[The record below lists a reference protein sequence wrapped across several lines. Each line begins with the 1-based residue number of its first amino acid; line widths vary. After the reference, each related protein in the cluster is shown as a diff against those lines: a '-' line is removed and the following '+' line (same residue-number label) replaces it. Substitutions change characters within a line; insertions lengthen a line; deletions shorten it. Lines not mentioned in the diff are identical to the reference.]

1 MNQATLLSAL
11 ALLLSSGALAFAPAP
26 HHARVASPLYSTSS
40 IAEDDGSRRSF
51 LSTAGFAAGMA
62 LMGGLPQNAY
72 ADGADYKAVAN
83 DIADIIK
90 KDPNKGPTLVRL
102 VSDVCSYNVFI

>member
-1 MNQATLLSAL
+1 MNLATLLS

-26 HHARVASPLYSTSS
+26 PQVRISSHFHSTSSS

-72 ADGADYKAVAN
+72 ADGADYKAVAK

-90 KDPNKGPTLVRL
+90 KDPNKGATLVRL
-102 VSDVCSYNVFI
+102 VSMFALHCIFV